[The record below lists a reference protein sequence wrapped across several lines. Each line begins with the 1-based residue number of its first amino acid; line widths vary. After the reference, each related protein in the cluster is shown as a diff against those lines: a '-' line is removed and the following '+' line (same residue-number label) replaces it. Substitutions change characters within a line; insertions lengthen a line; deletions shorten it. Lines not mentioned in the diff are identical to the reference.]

1 MIAISIDLKNDY
13 KIMLK
18 GQKIIEANI
27 KSLIFTENKTL
38 FSGSKPVQDK
48 QQVGAGSEHFSSL

>member
-1 MIAISIDLKNDY
+1 
-13 KIMLK
+13 MLK

-48 QQVGAGSEHFSSL
+48 QQVGAGSEHFSFLRT